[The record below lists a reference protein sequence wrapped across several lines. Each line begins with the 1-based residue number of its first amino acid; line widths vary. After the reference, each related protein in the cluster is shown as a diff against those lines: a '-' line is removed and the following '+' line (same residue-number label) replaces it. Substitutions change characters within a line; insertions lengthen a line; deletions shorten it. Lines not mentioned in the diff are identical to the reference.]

1 MGSGTSWLGLLRERP
16 AFRRLWLADVV
27 SLLGDWLTYVAVSV
41 LALERGEGLVAV
53 SLVLVA
59 HALPSTLLAPFAGW
73 FIDRLDRRKVLIAT
87 NGIRG
92 ALALGMAYAAAT
104 GSLLGVQLLLLV
116 RIALAAF
123 SEPAV
128 TASLPRVLSAPEYAQ
143 APVVSDATTH
153 TSEPESQPAP
163 RSARLLADLGAANR
177 LIGATW
183 SVLFALGVAAGGV
196 AAAFLG
202 PTWAILLDAATFF
215 VAAWISAGLPSLK
228 SEHQSSARSSLGN
241 QLFAAVSHVRG
252 DRRIL
257 EAALAKTPAAIV
269 NGGGWVLLNERAES
283 LGAASWFGATA
294 LLLGA
299 LQCVRAFGTG
309 VGPLVWARWSP
320 DDRSAWWWNATTW
333 SAFLGVGALALAPD
347 GTWLALAV
355 FVWGVGVG
363 ANWVAATTRL
373 QRLAPDH
380 LLGRLAALDLF
391 GHTLGQCAGALL
403 GALVA
408 QHFAR
413 PSASAWTGVV
423 LGISAWLILKLVGQL
438 ASRDV
443 SPEAAAQTAR

>member
-1 MGSGTSWLGLLRERP
+1 MTSGTSWLGLLRERP
-16 AFRRLWLADVV
+16 AFRRLWLSDVV

-73 FIDRLDRRKVLIAT
+73 FIDRLDRRRVLVVT
-87 NGIRG
+87 NVVRG
-92 ALALGMAYAAAT
+92 GLALGMAWAAAA
-104 GSLLGVQLLLLV
+104 GSLGWVQGLLLL

-128 TASLPRVLSAPEYAQ
+128 TASLPKVLSEPDGERTAEASEAPGG
-143 APVVSDATTH
+143 VH
-153 TSEPESQPAP
+153 RP

-183 SVLFALGVAAGGV
+183 SVLFALGVAVGGV

-215 VAAWISAGLPSLK
+215 VAAWISSGLPSLAPEDHGEPRG
-228 SEHQSSARSSLGN
+228 SLVRELSAA
-241 QLFAAVSHVRG
+241 FSHVKG

-269 NGGGWVLLNERAES
+269 NGGGWVLLNQRAES

-309 VGPLVWARWSP
+309 VGPLLWARWSP
-320 DDRSAWWWNATTW
+320 DDRSEWWWNATTW
-333 SAFLGVGALALAPD
+333 SAFIGVAALALAPD
-347 GTWLALAV
+347 GTWLAVAV
-355 FVWGVGVG
+355 FVWGLGVG

-391 GHTLGQCAGALL
+391 GHTLGQCAGALF
-403 GALVA
+403 GAIVA
-408 QHFAR
+408 QYLAR
-413 PSASAWTGVV
+413 PSASAWTGVA
-423 LGISAWLILKLVGQL
+423 LGISAWLLLKLVGQL
-438 ASRDV
+438 TSART
-443 SPEAAAQTAR
+443 SPERAAQTVR

>member
-1 MGSGTSWLGLLRERP
+1 MSRGTSWLGLLRERA

-27 SLLGDWLTYVAVSV
+27 SLLGDWLTYVAVSL

-73 FIDRLDRRKVLIAT
+73 FIDRWDRRRVLVVT
-87 NGIRG
+87 NLARG
-92 ALALGMAYAAAT
+92 GLALGMAYAAAV
-104 GSLLGVQLLLLV
+104 GSLGGVQLLLLV

-123 SEPAV
+123 SDPAV
-128 TASLPRVLSAPEYAQ
+128 TASLPKVLADPDSAAS
-143 APVVSDATTH
+143 SDALSSNAT
-153 TSEPESQPAP
+153 AP

-202 PTWAILLDAATFF
+202 PTYAILLDAGTFF
-215 VAAWISAGLPSLK
+215 LAAWIARGLPRL
-228 SEHQSSARSSLGN
+228 EPEQNAERGGTLFGE
-241 QLFAAVSHVRG
+241 LFAALVHVKG

-257 EAALAKTPAAIV
+257 EAALAKAPAAIV
-269 NGGGWVLLNERAES
+269 NGGGWVLLNERAQS

-294 LLLGA
+294 LFLGA

-309 VGPLVWARWSP
+309 VGPVLWARWSP

-333 SAFLGVGALALAPD
+333 SAFVGVAALALAPSAA
-347 GTWLALAV
+347 WLAVAV
-355 FVWGVGVG
+355 FVWGIGVG

-403 GALVA
+403 GAIVA

-423 LGISAWLILKLVGQL
+423 LGVSAWLMLKLLGQL
-438 ASRDV
+438 AHSERS
-443 SPEAAAQTAR
+443 SPEAATQTVR

>member
-1 MGSGTSWLGLLRERP
+1 MTSATSWLCLLRERT

-41 LALERGEGLVAV
+41 LALERGEGLITV

-59 HALPSTLLAPFAGW
+59 HALPSSVLAPIAGW
-73 FIDRLDRRKVLIAT
+73 VVDRVDRRRVLVLTSLA
-87 NGIRG
+87 RG
-92 ALALGMAYAAAT
+92 GLALGMAGAASA
-104 GSLLGVQLLLLV
+104 GSLAWVQALLLL

-128 TASLPRVLSAPEYAQ
+128 TASLPKVLAPPARSASEASSASAPEVGASS
-143 APVVSDATTH
+143 V
-153 TSEPESQPAP
+153 

-215 VAAWISAGLPSLK
+215 VAAWISTGLPALTPERDGASRGSLFG
-228 SEHQSSARSSLGN
+228 E
-241 QLFAAVSHVRG
+241 LFAALSHVKG

-257 EAALAKTPAAIV
+257 EATLAKTPAAIV
-269 NGGGWVLLNERAES
+269 NGGGWVLLNERAQS
-283 LGAASWFGATA
+283 LGATSWFGATA

-299 LQCVRAFGTG
+299 LQCVRALGTG
-309 VGPLVWARWSP
+309 AGPLLWARWSP

-333 SAFLGVGALALAPD
+333 AAVLGVSALALAPSS
-347 GTWLALAV
+347 GWIALAV
-355 FVWGVGVG
+355 FLWGLGTG
-363 ANWVAATTRL
+363 ANWVVATTRL

-391 GHTLGQCAGALL
+391 GHTLGQCAGALF

-408 QHFAR
+408 QSLAR
-413 PSASAWTGVV
+413 PSASAWTGVA
-423 LGISAWLILKLVGQL
+423 LGISAWLLLKLVGQL
-438 ASRDV
+438 AANREPHA
-443 SPEAAAQTAR
+443 SPEAAAQSVR